1 MSKRS
6 GWAIV
11 VLLFI
16 VILTACGKE
25 DDTAF
30 RIFMTDDQGSIA
42 GIEDELQSKLQEKFG
57 DRITIEVISSP
68 IYNQQKLLL
77 EYVGR
82 SNDLMIMPENDMKSY
97 GREGS
102 HIAIEDA
109 LNPETYSRGYF
120 EGGTY
125 EIDENGEISKDMV
138 TGDHLFGI
146 PLDEMTIF
154 KELNY
159 PAKNL
164 FATIPV
170 STSDIAL
177 AKEVLKF
184 MTESN

>member
-1 MSKRS
+1 MV
-6 GWAIV
+6 A
-11 VLLFI
+11 LLFML
-16 VILTACGKE
+16 ILTACGKE
-25 DDTAF
+25 EDTVF
-30 RIFMTDDQGSIA
+30 QIFMTDDQGSIA
-42 GIEDELQSKLQEKFG
+42 GIEEQLETKLQDKFG

-77 EYVGR
+77 EYVGKE
-82 SNDLMIMPENDMKSY
+82 NDLMIMPENDMITY

-102 HIAIEDA
+102 HIALEDTF
-109 LNPETYSRGYF
+109 NPETYQRGFF

-125 EIDENGEISKDMV
+125 EIDENGDMSKDMV

-146 PLDEMTIF
+146 PIDEMSIF

-170 STSDIAL
+170 STSDEAL
-177 AKEVLKF
+177 AKEILKY
-184 MTESN
+184 MTEMK

>member
-6 GWAIV
+6 GWTMVA
-11 VLLFI
+11 LLFM

-25 DDTAF
+25 EDTAF
-30 RIFMTDDQGSIA
+30 QIFMTDDQGSIA
-42 GIEDELQSKLQEKFG
+42 GIEEELESKLQEKFG
-57 DRITIEVISSP
+57 ERITIKVISSP
-68 IYNQQKLLL
+68 IYNLQKLLL

-82 SNDLMIMPENDMKSY
+82 TNDMMIMPENDMISF
-97 GREGS
+97 GRAGS
-102 HIAIEDA
+102 HTALEDT
-109 LNPETYSRGYF
+109 LDPETYSRGFF

-125 EIDENGEISKDMV
+125 EIDENGDMAKDMV

-146 PLDEMTIF
+146 PLDEMAIF

-159 PAKNL
+159 PAHNL

-170 STSDIAL
+170 STSDAAL

-184 MTESN
+184 MTESK

>member
-1 MSKRS
+1 
-6 GWAIV
+6 
-11 VLLFI
+11 
-16 VILTACGKE
+16 
-25 DDTAF
+25 
-30 RIFMTDDQGSIA
+30 MTDDQGSIA

-57 DRITIEVISSP
+57 DRVTIEVISSP

-82 SNDLMIMPENDMKSY
+82 ANDLMIMPENDMKSY

-109 LNPETYSRGYF
+109 LDPKTYSRGYF

-125 EIDENGEISKDMV
+125 EIDENGEMSKDMV